1 MANPKTVSV
10 LPDKAGELDGLD
22 LLDREDLIAM
32 VKRMVNGGVS
42 LSFHGKR
49 TAMEI
54 SRKVRPRVTRRMKDL
69 HVGTPEEQ
77 CKNMLIEGENLQAM
91 VTLYKYR
98 GEVNLIVI
106 DPPYNTGQ
114 YFRYNDRWDE
124 DPNDPELGTLVTMED
139 GSRHTKWMKA
149 ILPRLQIMKAMLK
162 P

>member
-1 MANPKTVSV
+1 MTDLSA
-10 LPDKAGELDGLD
+10 LE
-22 LLDREDLIAM
+22 LLDREDLIAI

-54 SRKVRPRVTRRMKDL
+54 ARRVRPRVTRRIKEL
-69 HVGTPEEQ
+69 HIGTAEEQ
-77 CKNMLIEGENLQAM
+77 SRNLLIEGENLQAM

-98 GEVNLIVI
+98 GQIDLIVA

-124 DPNDPELGTLVTMED
+124 DPN
-139 GSRHTKWMKA
+139 
-149 ILPRLQIMKAMLK
+149 
-162 P
+162 